1 MRLQDYKGGL
11 MSKVKKQQDTN
22 FTNIWDSI
30 VKEKLT
36 IVNQETE
43 TIYSED
49 TLHFANQ
56 IKSFLMTVD
65 YQTDPQTAL
74 QAINLAIKD
83 IYGEEVKFYKVVKT
97 KNRNDNDR

>member
-1 MRLQDYKGGL
+1 
-11 MSKVKKQQDTN
+11 
-22 FTNIWDSI
+22 
-30 VKEKLT
+30 
-36 IVNQETE
+36 
-43 TIYSED
+43 
-49 TLHFANQ
+49 
-56 IKSFLMTVD
+56 MTVD